1 MFIVT
6 KLKVR
11 SSSKLPLLE
20 LFLKVAG
27 EAYNIIQVTGEA
39 YIPNST

>member
-1 MFIVT
+1 MLILT
-6 KLKVR
+6 KLKVP
-11 SSSKLPLLE
+11 SSSKSPLQE

-39 YIPNST
+39 YIPNSA